1 MHKIR
6 ADLKPGGTLDS
17 DCLILAKLASDA
29 VDFSKSGIPA
39 DMSQVPRGSD
49 HLRPDFMAPGH
60 TMVLNE
66 LGATELADLEKDD
79 IDDPDSLSVLDPDK
93 SKIRYYRSDKVLGHL
108 YRNID
113 EKSFFDRMK
122 SNFEAQRPAW
132 GSESLIQ
139 QLKRYIDRETVSVQW
154 AHHTKFAED
163 LRE

>member
-6 ADLKPGGTLDS
+6 ADLKPLGTKDD
-17 DCLILAKLASDA
+17 DCLVLAELASDA
-29 VDFSKSGIPA
+29 VDFSKSGEPA
-39 DMSQVPRGSD
+39 DMTKVPRGSD
-49 HLRPDFMAPGH
+49 HFRPDFMAPGH

-79 IDDPDSLSVLDPDK
+79 IDDPDSLSILDPDK
-93 SKIRYYRSDKVLGHL
+93 SKIRYYRSNKVLGHI

-122 SNFEAQRPAW
+122 NKFEAQRTW

-139 QLKRYIDRETVSVQW
+139 PLERYIDRETVSVQW
-154 AHHTKFAED
+154 AHHRRFAEA